1 MVGCGPTGAKWQI
14 DPLACK
20 GRLVGNPVVPQT
32 GFMTPQQV
40 LRDVFHLESFRPGQA
55 EVVDAQ
61 MNGRDVLAVA
71 PTGSGKSL
79 SYWVPAIL
87 GEGLTIVVSP
97 LIALMKDQV
106 DRLVAHGVRAAFINS
121 TLHTSEQRQRL
132 EAASRGEYQ
141 LVYVAPERFSRPGFT
156 DRLAAMGVKRFI
168 VDEAHCISTW
178 GHDFRPDYRLIGGAL
193 EACGRPPIGA
203 FTATATPEVR
213 SDIAS
218 NLGLREPLVVVTGF
232 NRPNLR
238 LETVQAG
245 GGRDRLEQLRRR
257 LDPGEG
263 RALVYSGTVKG
274 AEDTAAA
281 ISRWGFPAAPYH
293 GRLPDVSRRRIQDG
307 FASKELRVVV
317 ATSAFGMGVDF
328 PDIRQ
333 VIHLGYPGSAEAYY
347 QEAGRAGRD
356 GKPALCLLIHSNK
369 DRDLQ
374 VYFIESAFPDLRE
387 VMSVH
392 TAYSRLGVWNS
403 DPEDLKPLMP
413 DPAWQSLDASKRL
426 LLKAGALHGDGS
438 VGPFDPSRI
447 DFQQHAALKQH
458 AYKKLAQMIEYA
470 SVRSCRHAYITDY
483 FGEATTERSCRSCDN
498 CERGEVAGAEG
509 APVDASDVR
518 AALAGAT
525 RFAGRIGMVNLAA
538 ILAGKENRF
547 SREQPWVLD
556 VPAYGS
562 LSSWSQPR
570 VRKLLDEL
578 VSAGCLAQSQGQY
591 PMVELTDRGRA
602 VLGGSEIVAIS
613 IPAESV
619 AAPPVGDP
627 ALFQRLREWR
637 SVVARRQGIAAFMV
651 LHDRTLNE
659 LAARRPSDLAQL
671 EAVPGIGP
679 SKLDQYGK
687 ALLELL
693 A

>member
-1 MVGCGPTGAKWQI
+1 
-14 DPLACK
+14 
-20 GRLVGNPVVPQT
+20 
-32 GFMTPQQV
+32 MTPQQV
-40 LRDVFHLESFRPGQA
+40 LRDVFHLEAFRPGQA
-55 EVVDAQ
+55 EVVEAQ
-61 MNGRDVLAVA
+61 MDGRDVLAVA

-87 GEGLTIVVSP
+87 SDGLTVVVSP

-121 TLHTSEQRQRL
+121 TLDSTEQRRRL
-132 EAASRGEYQ
+132 EAASRGDYQ
-141 LVYVAPERFSRPGFT
+141 LLYVAPERFSRPGFT
-156 DRLAAMGVKRFI
+156 DRLATMAVRRFI

-193 EACGRPPIGA
+193 VACGRPPIGA

-213 SDIAS
+213 DDIAS

-238 LETVQAG
+238 LEAVQAK
-245 GGRDRLEQLRRR
+245 GGRDRLELLRRR
-257 LDPGEG
+257 LNPADG
-263 RALVYSGTVKG
+263 RALVYVGTVKG
-274 AEDTAAA
+274 AETTAAA
-281 ISRWGFPAAPYH
+281 ITRWGFPAAPYH
-293 GRLPDVSRRRIQDG
+293 GRLPDLSRRRIQDG
-307 FASKELRVVV
+307 FASKEFRVVV

-333 VIHLGYPGSAEAYY
+333 VIHIGYPGSVEAYY

-356 GKPALCLLIHSNK
+356 GKPALCLLINSSK

-392 TAYSRLGVWNS
+392 AAYSRLGVWNA
-403 DPEDLKPLMP
+403 DPDELKALLP
-413 DPAWQSLDASKRL
+413 DQALQSLDASRRL
-426 LLKAGALHGDGS
+426 LLKAGALRDDGS
-438 VGPFDPSRI
+438 VVPFDPSRLDI
-447 DFQQHAALKQH
+447 EQLSALKQH

-470 SVRSCRHAYITDY
+470 QVRSCRHAFITDY
-483 FGEATTERSCRSCDN
+483 FGEATAQRSCHSCDS
-498 CERGEVAGAEG
+498 CEAGAVVVDAG
-509 APVDASDVR
+509 APVDASVVR

-547 SREQPWVLD
+547 SREQPWVVQ

-562 LSSWSQPR
+562 LSGWSQPR
-570 VRKLLDEL
+570 LRKLLDEL
-578 VSAGCLAQSQGQY
+578 VAAGCLAQSLGQY

-602 VLGGSEIVAIS
+602 VLGGSETVAIS
-613 IPAESV
+613 IPPEPSST
-619 AAPPVGDP
+619 AAADADP
-627 ALFQRLREWR
+627 ALFKRLREWR
-637 SVVARRQGIAAFMV
+637 SAVARTEGIAAFMV
-651 LHDRTLNE
+651 FHDKTLNE
-659 LAARRPSDLAQL
+659 LAARKPADRSQL

-679 SKLDQYGK
+679 SKLDRYGE
-687 ALLELL
+687 ALLQIL
-693 A
+693 AT

>member
-1 MVGCGPTGAKWQI
+1 
-14 DPLACK
+14 
-20 GRLVGNPVVPQT
+20 
-32 GFMTPQQV
+32 MTPSQV

-55 EVVDAQ
+55 EVVEAQ
-61 MNGRDVLAVA
+61 MQGRDVLAVA

-87 GEGLTIVVSP
+87 GDGLTVVVSP

-121 TLHTSEQRQRL
+121 TLNSNAQRERL
-132 EAASRGEYQ
+132 DAASRGEYQ
-141 LVYVAPERFSRPGFT
+141 LVYVAPERFSRPGFMG
-156 DRLAAMGVKRFI
+156 RLATLGVKRFI

-203 FTATATPEVR
+203 FTATATPSVR
-213 SDIAS
+213 EDIAS
-218 NLGLREPLVVVTGF
+218 NLGLRDPLVVVTGF

-238 LETVQAG
+238 LETVHAR

-257 LDPGEG
+257 LNPGAG
-263 RALVYSGTVKG
+263 RALVYTGTVKA
-274 AEDTAAA
+274 AENIAAA

-293 GRLPDVSRRRIQDG
+293 GRLPDDNRRRIQDG
-307 FASKELRVVV
+307 FAARDLRVVV

-333 VIHLGYPGSAEAYY
+333 VIHVGYPGSVEAYY

-356 GKPALCLLIHSNK
+356 GHPALCLLIHSNK

-374 VYFIESAFPDLRE
+374 VYFIETAFPELRE
-387 VMSVH
+387 VMSVY

-403 DPEDLKPLMP
+403 DPEELKPLMP

-426 LLKAGALHGDGS
+426 LQKAGALRSDGS
-438 VGPFDPSRI
+438 VGPFDHSQL
-447 DFQQHAALKQH
+447 DVTQLAALKRH
-458 AYKKLAQMIEYA
+458 AYTKLGQMIDYA
-470 SVRSCRHAYITDY
+470 QLRSCRHAYITDY

-498 CERGEVAGAEG
+498 CERGAGVEVTG
-509 APVDASDVR
+509 APVDDEVIR
-518 AALAGAT
+518 VALAGAT

-547 SREQPWVLD
+547 SRDQPWVLQ

-562 LSSWSQPR
+562 LSGWTPAR
-570 VRKLLDEL
+570 ARRLLDEL
-578 VSAGCLAQSQGQY
+578 VNAGCLSQSLGQY
-591 PMVELTDRGRA
+591 PMVELSDRGRA
-602 VLGGSEIVAIS
+602 VLGGKETVAITIAPDLEPDP
-613 IPAESV
+613 IPA
-619 AAPPVGDP
+619 ADP

-637 SVVARRQGIAAFMV
+637 SEVARRQGVAAFMV
-651 LHDRTLNE
+651 FHDRTLNE
-659 LAARRPSDLAQL
+659 LAARRPADLVQL

-679 SKLDQYGK
+679 SKLERYGE
-687 ALLELL
+687 ALLEILG
-693 A
+693 AIH

>member
-1 MVGCGPTGAKWQI
+1 VGGPA
-14 DPLACK
+14 
-20 GRLVGNPVVPQT
+20 VPHT

-40 LRDVFHLESFRPGQA
+40 LRDVFHLEAFRPGQA
-55 EVVDAQ
+55 EVVEAQ
-61 MNGRDVLAVA
+61 MDGRDVLAVA

-87 GEGLTIVVSP
+87 GEGLTVVVSP

-121 TLHTSEQRQRL
+121 TLDSTEQRRRL

-141 LVYVAPERFSRPGFT
+141 LLYVAPERFSRPGFT
-156 DRLAAMGVKRFI
+156 DRLATMAVRRFI

-193 EACGRPPIGA
+193 IACGRPPIGA

-213 SDIAS
+213 DDIAS
-218 NLGLREPLVVVTGF
+218 NLGLRDPLVVVTGF

-238 LETVQAG
+238 LESVQAKG
-245 GGRDRLEQLRRR
+245 GHDRLEQLHRR
-257 LDPGEG
+257 LNPADG
-263 RALVYSGTVKG
+263 RALVYVGTVKS
-274 AEDTAAA
+274 AEATAAA
-281 ISRWGFPAAPYH
+281 ITRWGYPAAPYH

-307 FASKELRVVV
+307 FASKEFRVVV

-333 VIHLGYPGSAEAYY
+333 VIHIGYPGSVEAYY

-356 GKPALCLLIHSNK
+356 GKPALCLLISSSK
-369 DRDLQ
+369 DRELQ

-387 VMSVH
+387 VMTVH
-392 TAYSRLGVWNS
+392 AAYSRLRAWNA
-403 DPEDLKPLMP
+403 DPDELKALLP
-413 DPAWQSLDASKRL
+413 DQALQSLDASRRL
-426 LLKAGALHGDGS
+426 LLKAGALRDDGS
-438 VGPFDPSRI
+438 VVPFDPSRL
-447 DFQQHAALKQH
+447 DLEQLSALKQH

-470 SVRSCRHAYITDY
+470 QARSCRHAFITDY
-483 FGEATTERSCRSCDN
+483 FGEATAQRSCHSCDS
-498 CERGEVAGAEG
+498 CENGAVVADAG
-509 APVDASDVR
+509 APVDESVIR

-538 ILAGKENRF
+538 ILAGRENRF
-547 SREQPWVLD
+547 SREQPWVTQ

-562 LSSWSQPR
+562 LSGWSQPR
-570 VRKLLDEL
+570 LRRLLDEL
-578 VSAGCLAQSQGQY
+578 VAAGCLAQSLGQY

-602 VLGGSEIVAIS
+602 VLGGSQTVSIAI
-613 IPAESV
+613 PPES
-619 AAPPVGDP
+619 ASNATADADP

-637 SVVARRQGIAAFMV
+637 SAVARTEGIAAFMV
-651 LHDRTLNE
+651 FHDRTLNE
-659 LAARRPSDLAQL
+659 LAARKPADRSQL

-679 SKLDQYGK
+679 SKLDRYGE
-687 ALLELL
+687 ALLQILST
-693 A
+693 